1 MIATILLTICI
12 LTCSCNTITPFIYD
26 GTVVR
31 CSEAEFKLSL
41 LGESAEVDII
51 KPETLAGMHISFG
64 EKILCNYKGLETVL
78 PQTACEI
85 PFDAQRAARLINTS
99 APVSRSE
106 GENGDIIFT
115 YSLDETRLLVYY
127 DSQKHS
133 VIGFFVGDRYY
144 EIVTEN

>member
-1 MIATILLTICI
+1 MAICI
-12 LTCSCNTITPFIYD
+12 LISSCNTITPFIYD

-31 CSEAEFKLSL
+31 SSEAEFALSL
-41 LGESAEVDII
+41 SGENAEVDII

-64 EKILCNYKGLETVL
+64 EKILCSYKGLETVI

-85 PFDAQRAARLINTS
+85 PFDAQRAARLINS
-99 APVSRSE
+99 SVPVSRSE

-127 DSQKHS
+127 DNQKHS

>member
-1 MIATILLTICI
+1 MLLTVCI

-31 CSEAEFKLSL
+31 CSETEFELSL
-41 LGESAEVDII
+41 SGENAEVDII
-51 KPETLAGMHISFG
+51 KPETLSGMHISFG
-64 EKILCNYKGLETVL
+64 ESILCSYKGLKTVI

-85 PFDAQRAARLINTS
+85 PFDAQRAAMLINS
-99 APVSRSE
+99 SMPVSRAA
-106 GENGDIIFT
+106 GENGEIIFT